1 MLIKATPGTEPP
13 DNKHA
18 RANDQIPNTD
28 PDSVSENVQKPASLN
43 SNTSEESEVQ
53 PTRLDPRMTH
63 QTGGVP
69 PGPLNEDMIGEM
81 NEQWQTATNKKR
93 NAKRTA
99 TQATKAR
106 REANMRNEQNKADS
120 SQKKGN
126 QGGNRRNRPPYN
138 SPFPP
143 NQQQNR
149 KNNSGHS
156 ANLKNPPSQGKD
168 GAKQS

>member
-1 MLIKATPGTEPP
+1 M
-13 DNKHA
+13 
-18 RANDQIPNTD
+18 
-28 PDSVSENVQKPASLN
+28 
-43 SNTSEESEVQ
+43 
-53 PTRLDPRMTH
+53 TR
-63 QTGGVP
+63 QTGAVP
-69 PGPLNEDMIGEM
+69 KGNLNEDMIGEM

-106 REANMRNEQNKADS
+106 REANMRNDQNKADS
-120 SQKKGN
+120 SQKKNN

-143 NQQQNR
+143 NQQQGR